1 MDVKKYDV
9 VVVGGGPGGYTA
21 ALYAVRAGL
30 SALVIEK
37 LSAGGQMAT
46 TSWIDNYPG
55 FDEGIDGFELGQQM
69 QRGAERF
76 GAQTLYAEVTQ
87 LLLNEQP
94 KRIRTS
100 EGEILA
106 GTVVIATGA
115 APRKIGLP
123 EEDAFQGRGVAYCA
137 TCDGMFYR
145 DKIVAVA
152 GGGNSAAEDA
162 LVLSKLCKKVYLVH
176 RRDHLRA
183 MKSYHTMLEQ
193 AENIEF
199 VWNQK
204 IIGLVGEEKLRGL
217 SLEDTQSGQQ
227 KELSVDGLFV
237 AIGRIP
243 NTELVR
249 DQLNLDEQGY
259 ILADETTRT
268 NIPGVYAV
276 GDVRTK
282 PLRQV
287 VTAVGDGAVAIKY
300 AQEFLENNG

>member
-87 LLLNEQP
+87 LFLNEQP

-123 EEDAFQGRGVAYCA
+123 EEDAFQGRGVA
-137 TCDGMFYR
+137 
-145 DKIVAVA
+145 
-152 GGGNSAAEDA
+152 
-162 LVLSKLCKKVYLVH
+162 
-176 RRDHLRA
+176 
-183 MKSYHTMLEQ
+183 
-193 AENIEF
+193 
-199 VWNQK
+199 
-204 IIGLVGEEKLRGL
+204 
-217 SLEDTQSGQQ
+217 
-227 KELSVDGLFV
+227 
-237 AIGRIP
+237 
-243 NTELVR
+243 
-249 DQLNLDEQGY
+249 
-259 ILADETTRT
+259 
-268 NIPGVYAV
+268 
-276 GDVRTK
+276 
-282 PLRQV
+282 
-287 VTAVGDGAVAIKY
+287 
-300 AQEFLENNG
+300 